1 MRRKRRGSGRDVLI
15 DLTSL
20 LDVMFIILLIV
31 MWGQNNT
38 EDQLRQQQAE
48 AEQAQVQTEQ
58 EYRLYKDQLETADSL
73 NQLVWAVSVIV
84 PYDETDVT
92 KRQIQ
97 ILKEGEQIESFDL
110 VGNRVTDTVEKFKQS
125 LVTYIEAN
133 KDKPVIL
140 SLNEED
146 DYILYRDE
154 LMVKEIFSELSAEY
168 NNVYLKGS
176 VNEEEQ

>member
-38 EDQLRQQQAE
+38 EDRLRQQQAE
-48 AEQAQVQTEQ
+48 AEQAQIQTEQ
-58 EYRLYKDQLETADSL
+58 EYLLYKDQLELSDSL

-84 PYDETDVT
+84 PYDEFDVT

-97 ILKEGEQIESFDL
+97 ILKEGEKIESFDL
-110 VGNRVTDTVEKFKQS
+110 VGNRVTDSVEMFRQS
-125 LVTYIEAN
+125 LVNYIEAN

-140 SLNEED
+140 SLNEDD

-154 LMVKEIFSELSAEY
+154 LMVQKIFIELSTEY
-168 NNVYLKGS
+168 DNVYLKGS
-176 VNEEEQ
+176 VSGEEK